1 LTELSLP
8 ELAAACAAITLAY
21 TVFGF
26 SGFGANLV
34 ALPLLAHMM
43 SLRFAVPLLV
53 VLDLFSAS
61 LMGLKNRRL
70 IDVAELK
77 RLTPTLLIGLGL
89 GLVVLQ
95 HAAERWLL
103 VLLGA
108 FVAGF
113 ALLSLF
119 GHAPRQPASPRWA
132 WPAGLAG
139 GIFSAIFGTG
149 GPVYTLYL
157 ACRITDTARLRATIG
172 ALILGTAVV
181 RLVLFA
187 SSGFFEQP
195 GLPALAALGVPC
207 AIVGYLIGSRVHARL
222 PQAQVRRAIWVLLLA
237 SGASLL
243 VRGMA
248 GG

>member
-1 LTELSLP
+1 LTELSP
-8 ELAAACAAITLAY
+8 AELAAFCAAITLAY

-34 ALPLLAHMM
+34 ALPLLAHLM

-61 LMGLKNRRL
+61 LMGLRNRRL

-77 RLTPTLLIGLGL
+77 RLSPTLLIGLGL

-103 VLLGA
+103 VLLGV
-108 FVAGF
+108 FVGGF
-113 ALLSLF
+113 ALWSLL
-119 GHAPRQPASPRWA
+119 GQAPRQLASPRWA

-139 GIFSAIFGTG
+139 GIFSALFGTG

-172 ALILGTAVV
+172 ALILATAVV

-187 SSGFFEQP
+187 GAGFFGQA
-195 GLPALAALGVPC
+195 GLPTLAALGVPC
-207 AIVGYLIGSRVHARL
+207 AIVGYVIGSRVHARL

-237 SGASLL
+237 SAVSLL

-248 GG
+248 GR